1 MRKCILCRLA
11 AVDELRLGKL
21 YLRGEIAVHQN
32 CLYLSSNLVQRGNGR
47 NGILNFTYND
57 ILAESERTK
66 YLHCCYCNRRG
77 ANVGCCKS
85 GCRRTFHT
93 YCGLENCS
101 QNQFIGTFKSFCNMH
116 VNTYPERPK
125 HNDTCVICFE
135 TLIKKN
141 HRFCCTKYI
150 YGKCCKNGWYHK
162 DCLQRYANSAG
173 YFFKC
178 PLCNDT
184 ERFNLVALWG
194 ISVPNRDASWEDN
207 DAYAD
212 QLVLPTDCTARNCA
226 NANGRKGSMETL
238 LYCIMCGSNPVHTE
252 CTSIKNQDFC
262 CEDCSV
268 VLNRPLEVFESHDV
282 DDDEDNDA
290 NDSDDDDNDNE
301 DFKNE
306 KDNVN
311 SAAAAPTVMQPNN
324 EQLRTRNIQQRGMG
338 NRRTLAAETV
348 STRLRTRSRSS
359 HTRSR
364 SPVGELVE
372 RRSSRN
378 HRQSPDRAQM
388 DTSPLIWRGRQ
399 RLRSR
404 NTERAYHT
412 HTPAAAEPAAAA
424 APAAASKNNSLSYLS
439 DRRQQQQQQ

>member
-1 MRKCILCRLA
+1 MGHFR
-11 AVDELRLGKL
+11 
-21 YLRGEIAVHQN
+21 
-32 CLYLSSNLVQRGNGR
+32 
-47 NGILNFTYND
+47 
-57 ILAESERTK
+57 AESVSETK
-66 YLHCCYCNRRG
+66 R
-77 ANVGCCKS
+77 V
-85 GCRRTFHT
+85 
-93 YCGLENCS
+93 
-101 QNQFIGTFKSFCNMH
+101 
-116 VNTYPERPK
+116 
-125 HNDTCVICFE
+125 
-135 TLIKKN
+135 
-141 HRFCCTKYI
+141 
-150 YGKCCKNGWYHK
+150 KNGFFSQHHLFS
-162 DCLQRYANSAG
+162 CRYS
-173 YFFKC
+173 
-178 PLCNDT
+178 
-184 ERFNLVALWG
+184 
-194 ISVPNRDASWEDN
+194 DASWEDN

-301 DFKNE
+301 DKDNADDDNDDANNNNNNADDDDDDDLDPLEKFLSMANSATLSSATIRSHSRPTKPETKSDSESDFDWDISKFTQFKNE

-378 HRQSPDRAQM
+378 YRQSPDRAQM

-404 NTERAYHT
+404 NTEVSSPFDISCVANRTRAR
-412 HTPAAAEPAAAA
+412 
-424 APAAASKNNSLSYLS
+424 S
-439 DRRQQQQQQ
+439 RR